1 MNSDTINEDISEKTF
16 PDVDWKTVSAEE
28 IDRRLKEYFLS
39 RKKYFS
45 EEEAFNSLPNEL
57 VLNLRSG
64 GSITPYDKYGYQIVN
79 ISAYGTAGDKGV
91 FVHIR
96 RE

>member
-1 MNSDTINEDISEKTF
+1 M
-16 PDVDWKTVSAEE
+16 DWNTVSAEE

-39 RKKYFS
+39 RKIYFS

-79 ISAYGTAGDKGV
+79 ISAYGTDYDKGV